1 MNINLTMS
9 GLIVELP
16 RLIII
21 AAQEFTCSFL
31 LTIPSNLQSDS
42 CDELF
47 GLMNNKPSFRNQ
59 PE

>member
-9 GLIVELP
+9 GLIVP

-31 LTIPSNLQSDS
+31 LTIASNLQSDS

-47 GLMNNKPSFRNQ
+47 GLMNNKPSFRNH